1 MKDIHTF
8 GRTYGAKAGRDGRD
22 ACVEVSVYTYKPKAS
37 RWREIWEREREKERE
52 EKRDG
57 ESERRDRERRRERE
71 RVQCVRDNRSA
82 GK

>member
-1 MKDIHTF
+1 M
-8 GRTYGAKAGRDGRD
+8 ARDMG
-22 ACVEVSVYTYKPKAS
+22 
-37 RWREIWEREREKERE
+37 EREREGARG
-52 EKRDG
+52 EKGWR